1 MGAIGLII
9 AMLLLATLGVMPYL
23 LGQRLAQAM
32 GESHDG
38 QLGSV
43 LGWALVLLVWGSF
56 VWMKWL
62 GPAMQ
67 QRRLRRRLVKPEGPE
82 PVSGVLWD
90 LSTGG
95 ALWLPW
101 TFVVV
106 VMVIVFCA
114 LGPPEDPGNRD
125 PWDDLFK

>member
-9 AMLLLATLGVMPYL
+9 GMLLLALLAVMPYL
-23 LGQRLAQAM
+23 LGQRLAQLL
-32 GESHDG
+32 GESPDG
-38 QLGSV
+38 HLGSV

-67 QRRLRRRLVKPEGPE
+67 QRRLRRRLEKSEGSE
-82 PVSGVLWD
+82 PVSDALWD
-90 LSTGG
+90 LTTGG

-101 TFVVV
+101 VFMVV
-106 VMVIVFCA
+106 VMVIALCA
-114 LGPPEDPGNRD
+114 LGPPEDPANRD
-125 PWDDLFK
+125 PWDNLFQ